1 MKEKISA
8 KITALTFG
16 VLVLVF
22 AIGFLVFAWTEPVQ
36 APPGGNVPTPINVGS
51 TPQTKEAKLTIDAA
65 GGGDALV
72 IKTGGDL
79 RIYTS
84 DNTGSAVLYVD
95 NNGELTTSD
104 NLKVGNTIVKNNG
117 SISSNLNAD
126 KLDDYH
132 AADLMA
138 GGGGATYF
146 LACSCPAGSQEVTT
160 VALDNIVSLGG
171 HIAIAWQEEEVY
183 YQYHGII
190 DSAGERHVCC
200 SQIQIQIPALQVPL
214 VACVKICKY

>member
-138 GGGGATYF
+138 GGGGGNYF
-146 LACSCPAGSQEVTT
+146 FACTCPPGTTDLGVIDDYQVTLDSWYTCKWTQTTSGLEPLTIYCRGICSSQTP
-160 VALDNIVSLGG
+160 DIK
-171 HIAIAWQEEEVY
+171 I
-183 YQYHGII
+183 
-190 DSAGERHVCC
+190 VCC
-200 SQIQIQIPALQVPL
+200 CDYRGGASLSP
-214 VACVKICKY
+214 CVRLCR